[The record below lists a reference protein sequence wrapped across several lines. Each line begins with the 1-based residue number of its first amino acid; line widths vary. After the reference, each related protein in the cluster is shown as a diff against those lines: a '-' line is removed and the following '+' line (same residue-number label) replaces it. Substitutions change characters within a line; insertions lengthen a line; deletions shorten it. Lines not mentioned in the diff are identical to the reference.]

1 MNNLLAASDI
11 TGSETVATYF
21 GITKVVT
28 LKVMK
33 FICYPLDKVGDI

>member
-21 GITKVVT
+21 GITKVED

-33 FICYPLDKVGDI
+33 FISYKVGDI